1 MPKGNRGG
9 KQRTKGL
16 KLNLQL
22 FAKKRTGIHL
32 PPKEYGKVIHEI
44 DTLYYDYYKDKEV
57 FVHYSGD
64 KNNSYKYRVK
74 NYNYN
79 QYQILS
85 KRRVK

>member
-9 KQRTKGL
+9 KRRTKGL

-22 FAKKRTGIHL
+22 FAQKRTGIRL
-32 PPKEYGKVIHEI
+32 PPEEYGKIIHEI
-44 DTLYYDYYKDKEV
+44 DTLYYDYYKDKKV

-64 KNNSYKYRVK
+64 EDNSYKYRVR

-85 KRRVK
+85 RRKVK